1 MAAGTGS
8 LYGNGSTFTVTGTN
22 ATVGTIISIDPAEET
37 VDDIP
42 DDYLG
47 VASYHEMIP
56 GLVVRLGK
64 LTIRAIVDIDVLAA
78 NDAASPQVL
87 PALGIVATGTL
98 TFRPQTGQ
106 TSGATQ
112 IGTGY
117 LSRRKVTPLEV
128 DTRVEVEYDWQWDGK
143 TGPAYTA
150 GI

>member
-8 LYGNGSTFTVTGTN
+8 IYGNGSTFTVTGTGG
-22 ATVGTIISIDPAEET
+22 TVATIISIDPAEES

-47 VASYHEMIP
+47 VAGDHEMIP
-56 GLVVRLGK
+56 GLVTRYGK
-64 LTIRAIVDIDVLAA
+64 MMIRSIVVIDTIAA
-78 NDAASPQVL
+78 NDLASPAVI

-106 TSGATQ
+106 TVGATL

-117 LSRRKVTPLEV
+117 LSRRKITPLET
-128 DTRVEVEYDWQWDGK
+128 DTRLEIEYDWQWDGK

-150 GI
+150 GS

>member
-8 LYGNGSTFTVTGTN
+8 LYGNGATFTVTGTN

-37 VDDIP
+37 VEDIP

-47 VASYHEMIP
+47 VTSYHETIP
-56 GLVVRLGK
+56 GIVARIGK
-64 LTIRAIVDIDVLAA
+64 MTIRAIVDIDVLAA
-78 NDAASPQVL
+78 NDAASPAVL
-87 PALGIVATGTL
+87 PQIGITSTGTL

-106 TSGATQ
+106 TSGATW

-117 LSRRKVTPLEV
+117 LSRRQVTPLQT
-128 DTRVEVEYDWQWDGK
+128 DTRVEIEYDWQFDGK

-150 GI
+150 GT

>member
-22 ATVGTIISIDPAEET
+22 ATVATIISIDPPEES
-37 VDDIP
+37 VVDIP

-47 VASYHEMIP
+47 VAAYHEMMP
-56 GLVVRLGK
+56 GIVASVGK
-64 LTIRAIVDIDVLAA
+64 MTIRSIVDIDVLAA

-87 PALGIVATGTL
+87 PAVGIVSTGTL

-106 TSGATQ
+106 TVGATY

-117 LSRRKVTPLEV
+117 LSRRKVTELAT
-128 DTRVEVEYDWQWDGK
+128 DTRVEIEYDWQFDGK

-150 GI
+150 GT